1 MPGNSTAKRSSR
13 VVSAFLLG
21 ISALV
26 LSFALNF
33 FSDKVSFSLSP
44 YFGVPFLLIV
54 IALGIAAD
62 VVGIASARA
71 REPALMSM
79 ASRKIKGARESL
91 WFIRNADKV
100 SSLANDLLGDVCATV
115 AGGLA
120 VGLSFRFAGSTRL
133 TRPVL
138 SALAVGLAAA
148 LAVGGKAL
156 MKGIALKRAE
166 SIMYRVGLISSVL
179 RGVFPWLGSLRR
191 DTGTGRLDT
200 GRRRRRRNDPS

>member
-1 MPGNSTAKRSSR
+1 MPGNSAAKRSSR
-13 VVSAFLLG
+13 IVSAFILG

-26 LSFALNF
+26 LSFVLNF

-44 YFGVPFLLIV
+44 YLSLPFILV
-54 IALGIAAD
+54 VVVLGIAAD

-71 REPALMSM
+71 REPALTSM
-79 ASRKIKGARESL
+79 ASKKMRGAKEAL

-120 VGLSFRFAGSTRL
+120 VGLSFKFAGSTRL

-138 SALAVGLAAA
+138 SALAVGVAAA

-156 MKGIALKRAE
+156 MKGIGLKRAE
-166 SIMYRVGLISSVL
+166 SIVYHLGLISSVL
-179 RGVFPWLGSLRR
+179 RGVFPWFGSRKKR
-191 DTGTGRLDT
+191 VRTGHPDA

>member
-1 MPGNSTAKRSSR
+1 MPGKSNTKRSSR
-13 VVSAFLLG
+13 IVSAFILG

-33 FSDKVSFSLSP
+33 FSDKVSLNLSP
-44 YFGVPFLLIV
+44 YLGIPFLLVVIV
-54 IALGIAAD
+54 LGVAAD

-71 REPALMSM
+71 REPALVSM

-91 WFIRNADKV
+91 WFVRNADVV

-120 VGLSFRFAGSTRL
+120 VGLSFRFAGSAGL
-133 TRPVL
+133 DRPLL

-156 MKGIALKRAE
+156 VKGIGLKRAE
-166 SIMYRVGLISSVL
+166 SIVYRLGLISSAL
-179 RGVFPWLGSLRR
+179 WGVFPRLGSLGR
-191 DTGTGRLDT
+191 DDGTGRP
-200 GRRRRRRNDPS
+200 RANRRRRRNDPS

>member
-13 VVSAFLLG
+13 IVSAFILG

-33 FSDKVSFSLSP
+33 FSDRVSLNLSP
-44 YFGVPFLLIV
+44 YLGIPFLLVV
-54 IALGIAAD
+54 IILGVAAD

-71 REPALMSM
+71 REPALISM

-91 WFIRNADKV
+91 WFVRNADKV

-120 VGLSFRFAGSTRL
+120 VGLSFRFAGSAGL
-133 TRPVL
+133 DRPVL

-156 MKGIALKRAE
+156 MKGIGLKCAE
-166 SIMYRVGLISSVL
+166 SIVYRLGLISGVL
-179 RGVFPWLGSLRR
+179 RGVFPRPRSPEKGGR
-191 DTGTGRLDT
+191 TGRPNT
-200 GRRRRRRNDPS
+200 SRRRRRNDPS